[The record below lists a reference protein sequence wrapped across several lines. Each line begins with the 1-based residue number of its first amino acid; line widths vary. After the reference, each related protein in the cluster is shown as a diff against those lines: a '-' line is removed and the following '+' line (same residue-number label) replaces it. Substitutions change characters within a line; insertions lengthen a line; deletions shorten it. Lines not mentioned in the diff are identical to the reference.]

1 MKFLNSITTLCIG
14 AHPDDVEYGMAGTFS
29 KCTDTDFVV
38 VVMSDGGDFDK
49 TTTYND
55 RKKENENVWDIFSN
69 VKGVINAEDFVK
81 EQPEDKMVNFIET
94 NFSDYYFDTIVTTPQ
109 EDSHFEHRKINNL
122 GPALCRRS
130 PITLVEY
137 RTPSTLNHWIPN
149 YFVNL
154 DKELYNKKKMA
165 LKRFKSQQKAEYFRE
180 DSIDSFHHNYLCIK
194 KGFKVIESYRIVE
207 SFQK

>member
-1 MKFLNSITTLCIG
+1 
-14 AHPDDVEYGMAGTFS
+14 
-29 KCTDTDFVV
+29 
-38 VVMSDGGDFDK
+38 
-49 TTTYND
+49 
-55 RKKENENVWDIFSN
+55 
-69 VKGVINAEDFVK
+69 
-81 EQPEDKMVNFIET
+81 MVNFIE
-94 NFSDYYFDTIVTTPQ
+94 NYIHPHFNVIVTTPH
-109 EDSHFEHRKINNL
+109 EDSHFEHRIINNL

>member
-1 MKFLNSITTLCIG
+1 MKFLDSDYVLCIG
-14 AHPDDVEYGMAGTFS
+14 AHPDDVEYGMAGTFE
-29 KCTDTDFVV
+29 KCQETEFTIM
-38 VVMSDGGDFDK
+38 VMSDGGDFDS
-49 TTTYND
+49 TTDSVD
-55 RKKENENVWDIFSN
+55 RGSENRMIWNMFDNVDGYIGD
-69 VKGVINAEDFVK
+69 KFVK
-81 EQPEDKMVNFIET
+81 DQAEDKMVNFIE
-94 NFSDYYFDTIVTTPQ
+94 NYMPPHFNVIVTAPY
-109 EDSHFEHRKINNL
+109 EDSHFEHRTINNL

-194 KGFKVIESYRIVE
+194 KGLEIIESYRIVE